1 MKPSDRAW
9 LALAVGVAGY
19 EVLARENE
27 LLSEAVDRYLEAR
40 PCVTRAVIIT
50 VAAHLLNLLPT
61 RLDPLALLAS
71 LGKVQH

>member
-1 MKPSDRAW
+1 MKPSDCAW
-9 LALAVGVAGY
+9 LALTVGVAGY

-61 RLDPLALLAS
+61 RLDPLAQLTLLR
-71 LGKVQH
+71 KVF

>member
-61 RLDPLALLAS
+61 RLDPLAQLTLLR
-71 LGKVQH
+71 KVF